1 MLKTSVFY
9 PWYHFISRT
18 KSLLCASVGIESM
31 PAAVTGGPVEILACA
46 SIRCSGAMFPSFQPA
61 PFQLPALSVRWVT
74 EVLFPSSLL

>member
-9 PWYHFISRT
+9 PWYHFILRT